1 MTRSRPFTTFA
12 AIIFAIIAL
21 AHLYR
26 LFTGF
31 QIILGSHAIPIW
43 MSYAG
48 VLIPAILAVMLF
60 RESRN

>member
-26 LFTGF
+26 LFTNF
-31 QIILGSHAIPIW
+31 QIILGSHSIPIW